1 MNKQFL
7 SIIAAGL
14 MLGGASQV
22 HAMENGEQGRKR
34 IKLQSNTRIK
44 LQSNDGLMVDI
55 SEKEAHLFGTLKDM
69 LEDITRE
76 DENPVPVSMSGDD
89 LQAMV
94 EDIAWI
100 RNIHAAHNQS
110 IDDIDNIV
118 QLDGKTRRE
127 RARQSVENIGQ
138 IPMYSDETLLK
149 GIKAASCLD
158 VPESVEKNAKI
169 ISELLVSK
177 KFLRALHANP
187 DNNAVQSVF
196 SLPQELQNAIHS
208 YMPPHW
214 GEHMK
219 IEHDMT
225 VKSVVFSPNG
235 ELLATGSHSGGVRI
249 IEVATGVV
257 QHSIKR
263 GDTVHSVA
271 FSPNGQWLAL
281 GSWGRDAEIIEV
293 ATGIQKRAIRHD
305 GGAVL
310 SVAFSPNNELLATG
324 SGDTGSGDHNARIIE
339 VATGVVKHT
348 IKHDSC
354 VCSVAFSSNGELLAT
369 GSRDGNARIIEVA
382 TGVVKHTIE
391 HDDWVRSVAF
401 SPNGQY
407 LATGSWDGNA
417 RIIEVATGDVKHT
430 IEHDDWVRSVAFS
443 PNGQYLIT
451 GSRDHN
457 ARIIE
462 VATGVVKYIVNYDYL
477 YTSVHVTGNREYV
490 RREVKRDNQV
500 FSVAFSPNG
509 ELYVA
514 GLTDNNA
521 RIDAYLTDNFKN
533 AVLVSYLK
541 SCQENAVQP
550 NMRGWVLE
558 AIQNHRYR
566 RALKNA
572 FPGLATFGAE

>member
-1 MNKQFL
+1 MKRIVCMHVL
-7 SIIAAGL
+7 L
-14 MLGGASQV
+14 LCVSQV
-22 HAMENGEQGRKR
+22 HAMENGG
-34 IKLQSNTRIK
+34 NRIK
-44 LQSNDGLMVDI
+44 LQSNDGWVIDI
-55 SEKEAHLFGTLKDM
+55 SEKEAHLFGALKDM
-69 LEDITRE
+69 LIDTQGNENPG
-76 DENPVPVSMSGDD
+76 DESPVPVSMSGAD

-94 EDIAWI
+94 EDIPWI
-100 RNIHAAHNQS
+100 RKMHAAHNQS
-110 IDDIDNIV
+110 IDDIENIV
-118 QLDGKTRRE
+118 HLDGKTRRE
-127 RARQSVENIGQ
+127 RARQSVENIDQ
-138 IPMYSDETLLK
+138 IPMYSDETLQAMIQ
-149 GIKAASCLD
+149 GIKAASFLSAL
-158 VPESVEKNAKI
+158 ESVEKNAKI

-225 VKSVVFSPNG
+225 VKSVVFSSNG

-407 LATGSWDGNA
+407 L
-417 RIIEVATGDVKHT
+417 
-430 IEHDDWVRSVAFS
+430 
-443 PNGQYLIT
+443 IT

-558 AIQNHRYR
+558 AIQNHRYQ